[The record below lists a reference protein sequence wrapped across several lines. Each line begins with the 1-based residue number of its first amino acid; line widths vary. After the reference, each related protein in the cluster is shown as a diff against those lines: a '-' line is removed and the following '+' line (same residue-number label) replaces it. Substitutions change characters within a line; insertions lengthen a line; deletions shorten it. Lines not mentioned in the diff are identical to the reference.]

1 MLAFGPPPSDRSY
14 FEMSPCKNED
24 KGCEWQSILGYREK
38 HVKNRCKFEE
48 KLNCEFC
55 DSVTPTEQ
63 LAAHQ
68 NLTPSKDNWGEG
80 CKDAR
85 VKCINCEDIIKRE
98 DLKDHLNLNRSAS
111 PNSWL
116 DGCQNARIK
125 CLHCDE
131 VLERQQLNE
140 HLDMKHEEK
149 QVEQNDTLDLYVSGA
164 SEMVT
169 CTLCK
174 RKSGNWKLNV
184 KEKRMDVRPEEKHL
198 ALVVTMAWQAHD
210 KWRELGLELEMDSS
224 KLDELRD
231 KHRGFAK
238 GCFAEMTFIWLK
250 SAAKKKSPGKL
261 STYRGLISALSSP
274 TVGLK
279 NVADSMEK
287 SKHSNHHN

>member
-1 MLAFGPPPSDRSY
+1 MLAFGPSHPSY
-14 FEMSPCKNED
+14 FEKSPCKNED
-24 KGCEWQSILGYREK
+24 KGCEWQSILGHREK
-38 HVKNRCKFEE
+38 HVKNWCKFEE
-48 KLNCEFC
+48 ELNCEFC

-68 NLTPSKDNWGEG
+68 NLTPSKDNWQEG
-80 CKDAR
+80 CKKAR
-85 VKCINCEDIIKRE
+85 VKCINCEDMITRGN
-98 DLKDHLNLNRSAS
+98 LKDHLNLNKSSS
-111 PNSWL
+111 PKEWL

-125 CLHCDE
+125 CLHCNE

-149 QVEQNDTLDLYVSGA
+149 QVEQTDTLDLLSGGP
-164 SEMVT
+164 EMVT

-184 KEKRMDVRPEEKHL
+184 KEKRMDIRPEEKHL

-210 KWRELGLELEMDSS
+210 KWRELGLELEIDSS

-231 KHRGFAK
+231 KHSGLAK
-238 GCFAEMTFIWLK
+238 GCFAEMMFIWLK
-250 SAAKKKSPGKL
+250 SAAMKKSPGKL
-261 STYRGLISALSSP
+261 STYRGLISALSCP

-279 NVADSMEK
+279 NIADSMEK
-287 SKHSNHHN
+287 SKHPIHHN